1 MQWLV
6 NVIEQHGLGLVFL
19 NVLIEQLGAPIPAYP
34 TLVVTSA
41 LAHDGRFSL
50 PGLLALAV
58 LGALIADVLWFY
70 AGRRY
75 GRRVMA
81 TMCRISLSPDSCV
94 RQTEAVYL
102 RWGARS
108 LLVAKFIPGFASVAS
123 AMAGALGTSV
133 RRFIWFDMLGAAIW
147 VGSALLLGS
156 LFSSAIGELLDTLD
170 ALGRWGLLI
179 LAVALI
185 LFVARKAWQRHVFL
199 KTLKLARISVD
210 ELYELIQAGAQP
222 LILDVRSEFYQAE
235 GRIPGAVALDEKE
248 LSGSGCLAA
257 EHGHE
262 VIVYCSCPNDASA
275 ARVAQRL
282 KSLGYTR
289 VRPLSGGIDAWVQ
302 AGHPL
307 DQTQA

>member
-170 ALGRWGLLI
+170 ELGRWGLLI